1 MNRKAQN
8 DAGTRRQTLGE
19 YLRNLRDA
27 RGVTLREV
35 EEAADVSNAY
45 LSQLEHGKITKPS
58 PHILHSLA
66 AVYRV
71 PYETLM
77 EKAGYI
83 AHADEVQ
90 KGRGK
95 RFTRLATFADETL
108 TPEEEEE
115 LLKYLAFLRSRKPK
129 P

>member
-1 MNRKAQN
+1 MSPKAQD
-8 DAGTRRQTLGE
+8 DASGQQQTLGE

-27 RGVTLREV
+27 RGLTLREV
-35 EEAADVSNAY
+35 EDAADVSNAY

-66 AVYRV
+66 VVYRV

-83 AHADEVQ
+83 VHADETA

-95 RFTRLATFADETL
+95 RFTRLATFADKTL
-108 TPEEEEE
+108 TSNEEEE
-115 LLKYLAFLRSRKPK
+115 LLKYLAFLRSRKSK
-129 P
+129 S